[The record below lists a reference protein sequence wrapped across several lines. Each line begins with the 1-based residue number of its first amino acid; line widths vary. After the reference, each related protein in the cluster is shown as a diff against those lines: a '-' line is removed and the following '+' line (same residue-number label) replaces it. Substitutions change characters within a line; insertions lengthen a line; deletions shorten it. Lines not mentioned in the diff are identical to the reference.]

1 MNIFIEF
8 WIRNADNILLFFYLF
23 LKDDI
28 RTNNV
33 NNIIIV
39 IVKKNIQ
46 VYGYYFYGIL
56 LYMYATFKSIPIVS
70 KPKSI
75 AFWTNYTVHCS
86 GKHKL
91 AYIAAIE
98 LPTPFR
104 YTE

>member
-8 WIRNADNILLFFYLF
+8 WIRNADNIFIFYVF
-23 LKDDI
+23 LKVDT
-28 RTNNV
+28 RTNN
-33 NNIIIV
+33 NNRVIIV
-39 IVKKNIQ
+39 IVKKNTQ
-46 VYGYYFYGIL
+46 VNGYYFYGIL
-56 LYMYATFKSIPIVS
+56 LFMYATFKSTPIVS

-91 AYIAAIE
+91 VYIAAITF
-98 LPTPFR
+98 PTPFR